1 MLPGSVPF
9 GNWSQTNIVFTSS
22 GGWFDSLLLLP
33 AGLPEPP
40 RGAPA
45 GTRFVMAFDDE
56 VANPTGFRAL
66 QIAVSPD
73 GFSFSVLS
81 KLPDTG
87 NSFADTSVS
96 LSYDPTSREF
106 VAFGRYDGSF
116 DTGLGHLYQS
126 PLHCQ
131 HFPAPCKHLPPRDTP
146 CGACCRL
153 KTLVLAGGQSMYT
166 ASFTPAGSTA
176 IPTSTQGSS
185 SAGTKPRTTTCAAS
199 GRSGGQRR
207 PVPASSTSPSTHN

>member
-1 MLPGSVPF
+1 
-9 GNWSQTNIVFTSS
+9 
-22 GGWFDSLLLLP
+22 
-33 AGLPEPP
+33 
-40 RGAPA
+40 
-45 GTRFVMAFDDE
+45 MAFDDE

-126 PLHCQ
+126 PLHC
-131 HFPAPCKHLPPRDTP
+131 
-146 CGACCRL
+146 
-153 KTLVLAGGQSMYT
+153 LASISQRH
-166 ASFTPAGSTA
+166 AS
-176 IPTSTQGSS
+176 
-185 SAGTKPRTTTCAAS
+185 TCHPVT
-199 GRSGGQRR
+199 RR
-207 PVPASSTSPSTHN
+207 AVPAAG